1 MSLPLLNSAPKHTA
15 ATYLR
20 KCCSSE
26 EWITRMLRQRPF
38 RDSDAVHAAAD
49 SAWTDLREKDYLEA
63 FSGHPKIGDI
73 QSLQKK
79 YPDSAHLARSEQSG
93 VEFASPEILQKLS
106 AANHAYEEKF
116 GFIFIVCATGK
127 SASEMLAI
135 LQDRLDRERAAELK
149 TACEQQRQI
158 FHLRLDSFLCQKSAP
173 TS

>member
-1 MSLPLLNSAPKHTA
+1 MKKKFLPLFMV
-15 ATYLR
+15 
-20 KCCSSE
+20 
-26 EWITRMLRQRPF
+26 I
-38 RDSDAVHAAAD
+38 V
-49 SAWTDLREKDYLEA
+49 
-63 FSGHPKIGDI
+63 
-73 QSLQKK
+73 
-79 YPDSAHLARSEQSG
+79 
-93 VEFASPEILQKLS
+93 
-106 AANHAYEEKF
+106 F

>member
-1 MSLPLLNSAPKHTA
+1 MSLHLLNSASKDA
-15 ATYLR
+15 AASYLR

-26 EWITRMLRQRPF
+26 EWITRMLGQRPF
-38 RDSDAVHAAAD
+38 CDSDAVHAAAD
-49 SAWTDLREKDYLEA
+49 SAWIDLREQDYLEA

-106 AANHAYEEKF
+106 AANHAYEKKF

-135 LQDRLDRERAAELK
+135 LQDRLESERAAELK
-149 TACEQQRQI
+149 TACEQQREI
-158 FHLRLDSFLCQKSAP
+158 FHLRLDKFLWQKSAP

>member
-15 ATYLR
+15 AGYLR

-38 RDSDAVHAAAD
+38 CNSDAVHAAAD
-49 SAWTDLREKDYLEA
+49 SAWIDLGEQDYLEA

-79 YPDSAHLARSEQSG
+79 DSDSAKLARSEQSG
-93 VEFASPEILQKLS
+93 VDSAPPEILQKLS
-106 AANHAYEEKF
+106 EANHAYEEKF

-127 SASEMLAI
+127 NASEMLAI
-135 LQDRLDRERAAELK
+135 LQDRLESERAAELK
-149 TACEQQRQI
+149 TACEQQREI
-158 FHLRLDSFLCQKSAP
+158 FHLRLDKFLWQKSAP

>member
-1 MSLPLLNSAPKHTA
+1 MSLRLLNSAPRNTA
-15 ATYLR
+15 ASQLR
-20 KCCSSE
+20 QCCSSE
-26 EWITRMLRQRPF
+26 EWVARMMQQRPF
-38 RDSDAVHAAAD
+38 RDSDALHAAAD
-49 SAWTDLREKDYLEA
+49 SAWIGLGEQDYLEA

-79 YPDSAHLARSEQSG
+79 YSDSANLARSEQSG
-93 VEFASPEILQKLS
+93 VESASHDLLEKLS

-135 LQDRLDRERAAELK
+135 LQGRLKRDRAAELK

-158 FHLRLDSFLCQKSAP
+158 FHLRLDKFVCKK
-173 TS
+173 

>member
-1 MSLPLLNSAPKHTA
+1 
-15 ATYLR
+15 
-20 KCCSSE
+20 
-26 EWITRMLRQRPF
+26 MLGQRPF
-38 RDSDAVHAAAD
+38 CNSDAVHAAAD
-49 SAWTDLREKDYLEA
+49 SAWIDLREQDYLEA

-73 QSLQKK
+73 ESLQKK

-158 FHLRLDSFLCQKSAP
+158 FHLRLDSFLCQKSAR

>member
-1 MSLPLLNSAPKHTA
+1 MSLHLLNSASKDTA
-15 ATYLR
+15 ASYLR

-26 EWITRMLRQRPF
+26 EWITRMLGQRPF
-38 RDSDAVHAAAD
+38 CNSDAVHAAAD
-49 SAWTDLREKDYLEA
+49 SAWIDLREQDYLEA

-79 YPDSAHLARSEQSG
+79 YSDSANLARSEQSG
-93 VEFASPEILQKLS
+93 VESASHDLLEKLS

-127 SASEMLAI
+127 SASEMLAM
-135 LQDRLDRERAAELK
+135 LQGRLKRDRAAELK

-158 FHLRLDSFLCQKSAP
+158 FHLRLDKFVCQK
-173 TS
+173 

>member
-1 MSLPLLNSAPKHTA
+1 
-15 ATYLR
+15 
-20 KCCSSE
+20 
-26 EWITRMLRQRPF
+26 MLRQRPF

-49 SAWTDLREKDYLEA
+49 SAWIDLREQDYLEA

-73 QSLQKK
+73 RSLEKK
-79 YPDSAHLARSEQSG
+79 YSDAGNFATSEQSG
-93 VEFASPEILQKLS
+93 VKSASHDLLEKLS

-135 LQDRLDRERAAELK
+135 LQDRLKRDRSAELK

-158 FHLRLDSFLCQKSAP
+158 FHLRLDKFVCQK
-173 TS
+173 

>member
-1 MSLPLLNSAPKHTA
+1 MSLPLLNSAPQHTA

-49 SAWTDLREKDYLEA
+49 SAWIDLGEEDYLEA
-63 FSGHPKIGDI
+63 FRGHPKIGDI
-73 QSLQKK
+73 QSLKKK
-79 YPDSAHLARSEQSG
+79 YSDSANLARSEQSG
-93 VEFASPEILQKLS
+93 VESASPEILQKLS
-106 AANHAYEEKF
+106 ATNHAYEEKF

-135 LQDRLDRERAAELK
+135 LQDRLERERAAELK

-158 FHLRLDSFLCQKSAP
+158 FHLRLDSFICQKSAP

>member
-1 MSLPLLNSAPKHTA
+1 MSKAILHDHLDGGLRPSTALELAKNDSYKPLLEIDDV
-15 ATYLR
+15 
-20 KCCSSE
+20 SSFFDRSTSSSLE
-26 EWITRMLRQRPF
+26 
-38 RDSDAVHAAAD
+38 
-49 SAWTDLREKDYLEA
+49 DYLEA

-79 YPDSAHLARSEQSG
+79 YSDSANLARSEQSG
-93 VEFASPEILQKLS
+93 VESASPEILQKLS

-127 SASEMLAI
+127 SAPEMLAI
-135 LQDRLDRERAAELK
+135 LQDRLEGERAAELK